1 MQAGSPFEQDQ
12 DRVLPGFE
20 STRELSGDEFRVLEL
35 HVPPTTGARPTRSLL
50 RELQSGGEAGGGE
63 ADPPGDASVVAS
75 PTAHRQG
82 PDGLGAH
89 VQSRHPWLDWVL
101 RQLPQ
106 VSALSSLPT
115 PQPHPGLVGHAEVQA
130 VQGAS
135 PAGGTVAGPDRPA
148 AADAVRSLAAPRGEA
163 TGWLMGAV

>member
-35 HVPPTTGARPTRSLL
+35 HVSPTTGARPTRSLL
-50 RELQSGGEAGGGE
+50 RELQSGGELGGGE

-82 PDGLGAH
+82 PDGLGAQ

-101 RQLPQ
+101 RPLPQ
-106 VSALSSLPT
+106 VRALSGLPT

-130 VQGAS
+130 VEGAS
-135 PAGGTVAGPDRPA
+135 PAGGPVAGPDRPA
-148 AADAVRSLAAPRGEA
+148 SADAVRSLAAPRGEA